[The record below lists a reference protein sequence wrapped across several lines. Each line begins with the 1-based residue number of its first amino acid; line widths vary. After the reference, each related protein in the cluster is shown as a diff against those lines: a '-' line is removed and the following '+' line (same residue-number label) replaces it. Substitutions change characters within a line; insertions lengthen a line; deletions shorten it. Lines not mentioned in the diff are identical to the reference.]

1 MTLTLPATASLPA
14 TALSNLGGVERSV
27 AVTSPADEAAKACAK
42 NVAQGFLQYEKQ
54 FRALTAK
61 AGTHFQ
67 ECDWQNSQ
75 QVSFDRDQ
83 LFDAAVAR
91 TLKSFEDAA
100 GNLALDPTFWQ
111 AARQEFALQVEG
123 LHDGGLRRSFF
134 NAVFKSCFES
144 DSMLPRCGFVPISY
158 TDLAM
163 KTMPD
168 MRRIIDCQW
177 AMPAAA
183 NELLQAAQ
191 IEAEWQNVHVSAIQL
206 SNQIETQWGRRMPGT
221 MRFIEVLDTV
231 FYRFSR
237 AFVIGRFIGDEG
249 LIPFALAISNPEGG
263 AVVDSLLLGE
273 TELSDLLGPT
283 HASFVV
289 EIDQVTDAVSYLKVL
304 TPRRQI
310 RDLFAALGHTVD

>member
-1 MTLTLPATASLPA
+1 MTLTLTDTAALPT
-14 TALSNLGGVERSV
+14 TAMPNRGGMERTVISTNPV
-27 AVTSPADEAAKACAK
+27 DEAAKACAK
-42 NVAQGFLQYEKQ
+42 SVAQGYLQYEKQ
-54 FRALTAK
+54 FRALTGN
-61 AGTHFQ
+61 AGIHFHA
-67 ECDWQNSQ
+67 CDWQNSQ
-75 QVSFDRDQ
+75 QDSFDREQ
-83 LFDAAVAR
+83 LFDAAVTR

-123 LHDGGLRRSFF
+123 QHDGGLRRSFF

-144 DSMLPRCGFVPISY
+144 DSMLPRCGFVPINY
-158 TDLAM
+158 ADLAM
-163 KTMPD
+163 KAIPD

-191 IEAEWQNVHVSAIQL
+191 IEGEWQNVHVSAIQL
-206 SNQIETQWGRRMPGT
+206 SDQIETQWRRRMKDS

-237 AFVIGRFIGDEG
+237 AFIIGRFIGDEG
-249 LIPFALAISNPEGG
+249 FVPFALAIANPEGG

-273 TELSDLLGPT
+273 IELSDLLGPT
-283 HASFVV
+283 HASFLV
-289 EIDQVTDAVSYLKVL
+289 EIDQVTDAVSYLKAL
-304 TPRRQI
+304 TPRRHI
-310 RDLFAALGHTVD
+310 RDLFAALGHRVD

>member
-1 MTLTLPATASLPA
+1 MTLTLPDTPALAT
-14 TALSNLGGVERSV
+14 TALPNRGGIDRTV
-27 AVTSPADEAAKACAK
+27 AAANPADEAARGCAK
-42 NVAQGFLQYEKQ
+42 SVAQGYLQYEKQ
-54 FRALTAK
+54 FRALTGNAS
-61 AGTHFQ
+61 TRFQ

-75 QVSFDRDQ
+75 QDSFDRDQ

-91 TLKSFEDAA
+91 TLKSFEDVA

-144 DSMLPRCGFVPISY
+144 DSMLPRCGFVPINY
-158 TDLAM
+158 ADLAM

-168 MRRIIDCQW
+168 LRRIIDCQW

-183 NELLQAAQ
+183 NELLQAVQ
-191 IEAEWQNVHVSAIQL
+191 IEADWQNVHVSAIQL
-206 SNQIETQWGRRMPGT
+206 SNQIETQWHRRMQSP

-237 AFVIGRFIGDEG
+237 AFIIGRFINDEG
-249 LIPFALAISNPEGG
+249 FVPFALAITNPEGG
-263 AVVDSLLLGE
+263 ATVDSLLLGE
-273 TELSDLLGPT
+273 AELSDLLGPT

-289 EIDQVTDAVSYLKVL
+289 EVDQVTDAVSYLKAL
-304 TPRRQI
+304 TPRRQS
-310 RDLFAALGHTVD
+310 RDLFAALGHRVD